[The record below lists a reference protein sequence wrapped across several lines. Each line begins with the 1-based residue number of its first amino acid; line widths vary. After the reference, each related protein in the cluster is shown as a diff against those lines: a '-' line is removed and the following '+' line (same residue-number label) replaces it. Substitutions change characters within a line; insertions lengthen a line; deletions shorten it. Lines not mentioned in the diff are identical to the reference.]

1 MATKQKPSLFKR
13 LMRLQDRFGSLW
25 PLMISQVTGIAIFL
39 AGTIGYMEIEGW
51 TMWDSFYM
59 VVITLATVGYGE
71 VHPLS
76 EQGRILTAML
86 IFAGVGNFAFIFGAF
101 SQLLVDGNIHKFLR
115 RRRVF
120 KKIDV
125 MRGHTVVCGYGR
137 IGSVVV
143 DEFINAGIEVV
154 VIEHN
159 PKLVEELE
167 IEGIPHLA
175 GDATDDAIL
184 NKAGLAHAKS
194 LVAALA
200 SDADNVYIALS
211 ANQINPDMNIIARAS
226 APCYVSKLK
235 LAGADRVFL
244 PHHAGGMHMA
254 NAIIRPTV
262 TSVMELVNSR
272 SEMTFQIE
280 EWTVSAESEL
290 VDKKL
295 MDSGIRQR
303 FDLIV
308 LGIKKSDG
316 TILMNPAPESI
327 IHVGDTLIAVG
338 FPEGFRRFEE
348 IV

>member
-1 MATKQKPSLFKR
+1 MKHKPSLFKR

-25 PLMISQVTGIAIFL
+25 PLIISQVTVLFIFML
-39 AGTIGYMEIEGW
+39 GTWGYMEVEGW

-76 EQGRILTAML
+76 EQGRILTTLL
-86 IFAGVGNFAFIFGAF
+86 IFAGVGNFAFILGAF

-115 RRRVF
+115 RRRVL
-120 KKIDV
+120 KKIDR
-125 MRGHTVVCGYGR
+125 MKGHTVVCGYGR

-143 DEFINAGIEVV
+143 DEFLNAGIEVV
-154 VIEHN
+154 VIEQN

-167 IEGIPHLA
+167 IEGIPHLY

-184 NKAGLAHAKS
+184 SQAGLARAKS

-226 APCYVSKLK
+226 SPCHVSKLK

-244 PHHAGGMHMA
+244 PHHAGGLHMA

-262 TSVMELVNSR
+262 TSVIELVNSR

-280 EWTVSAESEL
+280 EWTVRDESEL
-290 VDKKL
+290 VGKKL

-308 LGIKKSDG
+308 LSIKKYDS
-316 TILMNPAPESI
+316 TILMNPSPESVI
-327 IHVGDTLIAVG
+327 DAGDTIIAVG
-338 FPEGFRRFEE
+338 FPDGFRRFEE